1 FQVRCHQL
9 LLMKVCLL
17 GDGAVGKTALRE
29 RYLGK
34 QFSSGYVM
42 TIGADFAVKKTEIK
56 ENGGSSSQTVKFQI
70 WDLAGQPRF
79 NSVRELYYKGS
90 HGGLLVFDITRR
102 DSFNNLFAWIEELYK
117 NSGRGTM
124 PITLL
129 GNKVDLRDE
138 TEDPVTAEEAKE
150 FIKVIKK
157 KYDMKFDVPYLETS
171 AKTGENVD
179 ESFNL
184 LAITIRDHLTK

>member
-1 FQVRCHQL
+1 MKLQL

-42 TIGADFAVKKTEIK
+42 TIGADFAVKKTQINTEEGVK
-56 ENGGSSSQTVKFQI
+56 EVKFQI

-102 DSFNNLFAWIEELYK
+102 DSFTNLTAWVDELYK
-117 NSGRGTM
+117 NSGRGTI
-124 PITLL
+124 PIAVL

-138 TEDPVTAEEAKE
+138 TENPVTERDALNFTKELKEEL
-150 FIKVIKK
+150 
-157 KYDMKFDVPYLETS
+157 DMHYEIPYLETS

-179 ESFNL
+179 ESFDR
-184 LAITIRDHLTK
+184 LAHTIRLFLTKSR

>member
-1 FQVRCHQL
+1 
-9 LLMKVCLL
+9 MKVCLL

-42 TIGADFAVKKTEIK
+42 TIGADFAVKKTQIK
-56 ENGGSSSQTVKFQI
+56 TEEGSKDVKFQI

-90 HGGLLVFDITRR
+90 HGGLLIFDITRR
-102 DSFNNLFAWIEELYK
+102 DSFTNLYAWVDELYR
-117 NSGRGTM
+117 NSGRGPT
-124 PITLL
+124 PIAIL
-129 GNKVDLRDE
+129 GNKVDLR
-138 TEDPVTAEEAKE
+138 TEVDDPVSEDDALKFIDDLKAKLDIHYE
-150 FIKVIKK
+150 I
-157 KYDMKFDVPYLETS
+157 PYLETS

-179 ESFNL
+179 ESFDS
-184 LAITIRDHLTK
+184 LAHNIRLFLTRSK

>member
-1 FQVRCHQL
+1 
-9 LLMKVCLL
+9 MKVCLL

-42 TIGADFAVKKTEIK
+42 TIGADFAVKKTQIK
-56 ENGGSSSQTVKFQI
+56 TEEGTKEVKFQI

-90 HGGLLVFDITRR
+90 HGGLLIFDITRR
-102 DSFNNLFAWIEELYK
+102 DSFTNLYVWVDELYK

-124 PITLL
+124 PIAVL
-129 GNKVDLRDE
+129 GNKVDLRAE
-138 TEDPVTAEEAKE
+138 TEDPVSEEDALK
-150 FIKVIKK
+150 FIDDLKTKLDIP
-157 KYDMKFDVPYLETS
+157 YEIPYLETS

-179 ESFNL
+179 ESFNR
-184 LAITIRDHLTK
+184 LAHNIRLFLTKARH

>member
-1 FQVRCHQL
+1 
-9 LLMKVCLL
+9 MKVCLL

-42 TIGADFAVKKTEIK
+42 TIGADFAVKKTRITTEEGDK
-56 ENGGSSSQTVKFQI
+56 DVKFQI

-102 DSFNNLFAWIEELYK
+102 DSFTNLDSWLNELFK
-117 NSGRGTM
+117 NSGRGAM
-124 PITLL
+124 PVAVL

-138 TEDPVTAEEAKE
+138 ADDCVTETEALEFAENLKNSLKINCE
-150 FIKVIKK
+150 I
-157 KYDMKFDVPYLETS
+157 PYLETS

-179 ESFNL
+179 KSFEI
-184 LAITIRDHLTK
+184 LAHNIRQFLMQSK

>member
-1 FQVRCHQL
+1 
-9 LLMKVCLL
+9 MKICLL

-42 TIGADFAVKKTEIK
+42 TIGADFAVKKTQISTEEGK
-56 ENGGSSSQTVKFQI
+56 KNVKFQI

-102 DSFNNLFAWIEELYK
+102 DSFTNLSSWVEELYR
-117 NSGRGTM
+117 NSGRGVM

-129 GNKVDLRDE
+129 GNKVDLRNEVDDPITPDE
-138 TEDPVTAEEAKE
+138 TQAYIEELKG
-150 FIKVIKK
+150 
-157 KYDMKFDVPYLETS
+157 KYDMNFEVPYLETS

-179 ESFNL
+179 ESFNT
-184 LAITIRDHLTK
+184 LAHTIRNYLKK

>member
-1 FQVRCHQL
+1 
-9 LLMKVCLL
+9 MKICLL

-42 TIGADFAVKKTEIK
+42 TIGADFAVKKTQIATEEGK
-56 ENGGSSSQTVKFQI
+56 KNVKFQI

-102 DSFNNLFAWIEELYK
+102 DSFTNLTSWIEELYR
-117 NSGRGTM
+117 NSGRGIM

-129 GNKVDLRDE
+129 GNKVDLRNE
-138 TEDPVTAEEAKE
+138 VEDSITPEEAQAYIE
-150 FIKVIKK
+150 EIKGQ
-157 KYDMKFDVPYLETS
+157 YDINFDVPYLETS

-179 ESFNL
+179 ESFNT
-184 LAITIRDHLTK
+184 LAQTIRNYLKK

>member
-1 FQVRCHQL
+1 
-9 LLMKVCLL
+9 MKVCLL

-42 TIGADFAVKKTEIK
+42 TIGADFAVKKTEI
-56 ENGGSSSQTVKFQI
+56 QTESGMKSVKFQI

-102 DSFNNLFAWIEELYK
+102 DSFTNLKSWIEELFK
-117 NSGRGTM
+117 NSGKGIM
-124 PITLL
+124 PIIVL
-129 GNKVDLRDE
+129 GNKADLKDSTENCVTKTEVYRFTEDLRE
-138 TEDPVTAEEAKE
+138 HYS
-150 FIKVIKK
+150 IKFPIE
-157 KYDMKFDVPYLETS
+157 YFETS

-179 ESFNL
+179 KSFNILANTIYL
-184 LAITIRDHLTK
+184 LLTK

>member
-1 FQVRCHQL
+1 
-9 LLMKVCLL
+9 MKVCLL

-42 TIGADFAVKKTEIK
+42 TIGADFAVKTTRITTEEGEK
-56 ENGGSSSQTVKFQI
+56 DVKFQI

-102 DSFNNLFAWIEELYK
+102 DSFTNLNAWIEELFK
-117 NSGRGTM
+117 NSGRGAM
-124 PITLL
+124 PVAVL
-129 GNKVDLRDE
+129 GNKVDLR
-138 TEDPVTAEEAKE
+138 EEADDCVTRAEALE
-150 FIKVIKK
+150 FAEKLKK
-157 KYDMKFDVPYLETS
+157 SFQLNCDIPYLETS

-179 ESFNL
+179 ESFCK
-184 LAITIRDHLTK
+184 LAHSIRIFLMQVR

>member
-1 FQVRCHQL
+1 
-9 LLMKVCLL
+9 MKVCLL

-42 TIGADFAVKKTEIK
+42 TIGADFAVKKTKITTEDGEK
-56 ENGGSSSQTVKFQI
+56 EVKFQI

-102 DSFNNLFAWIEELYK
+102 DSFTNLSAWVDELYK
-117 NSGRGTM
+117 NSGRGKM
-124 PITLL
+124 PIAVL

-138 TEDPVTAEEAKE
+138 AEDCVTSEQVQE
-150 FIKVIKK
+150 FIEDLKK
-157 KYDMKFDVPYLETS
+157 EHGYSFDIPYLETS
-171 AKTGENVD
+171 AKSGENVD
-179 ESFNL
+179 ESFSI
-184 LAITIRDHLTK
+184 LAQNIRLYLTQSK

>member
-1 FQVRCHQL
+1 
-9 LLMKVCLL
+9 MKICLL

-42 TIGADFAVKKTEIK
+42 TIGADFAVKKTHINTEEGK
-56 ENGGSSSQTVKFQI
+56 KSVKFQI

-102 DSFNNLFAWIEELYK
+102 DSFTNLTSWIEELYR
-117 NSGRGTM
+117 NSGRGIM

-129 GNKVDLRDE
+129 GNKVDLRNE
-138 TEDPVTAEEAKE
+138 VEDPVTPEEAQAYIE
-150 FIKVIKK
+150 EIKGEYEI
-157 KYDMKFDVPYLETS
+157 KFDVPYLETS

-179 ESFNL
+179 ESFNA
-184 LAITIRDHLTK
+184 LAHTIRNYLKK

>member
-1 FQVRCHQL
+1 
-9 LLMKVCLL
+9 MKICLL

-42 TIGADFAVKKTEIK
+42 TIGADFAVKKATIDTEEGAK
-56 ENGGSSSQTVKFQI
+56 EVKFQI

-102 DSFNNLFAWIEELYK
+102 DSFTNLKAWINELFS
-117 NSGRGTM
+117 NSGRGKM
-124 PITLL
+124 PVVIL
-129 GNKVDLRDE
+129 GNKVDLRNKSE
-138 TEDPVTAEEAKE
+138 SCVEVEEVYE
-150 FIKVIKK
+150 FI
-157 KYDMKFDVPYLETS
+157 FDLKIEKDLPFEIPYLETS

-179 ESFNL
+179 ESFSK
-184 LAITIRDHLTK
+184 LAKTIRDYLTTA

>member
-1 FQVRCHQL
+1 
-9 LLMKVCLL
+9 MKVCLL

-42 TIGADFAVKKTEIK
+42 TIGADFAVKKTQITTEEGEK
-56 ENGGSSSQTVKFQI
+56 EVKFQI

-102 DSFNNLFAWIEELYK
+102 ESFSNLDSWLDELFK
-117 NSGRGTM
+117 NSGRG
-124 PITLL
+124 PIPIAVL
-129 GNKVDLRDE
+129 GNKVDLRKEADE
-138 TEDPVTAEEAKE
+138 CVTVAEAQEFTENLKNHLQFNCD
-150 FIKVIKK
+150 I
-157 KYDMKFDVPYLETS
+157 PYLETS

-179 ESFNL
+179 KSFTL
-184 LAITIRDHLTK
+184 LATNIRTFLS

>member
-1 FQVRCHQL
+1 
-9 LLMKVCLL
+9 MKVCLL

-42 TIGADFAVKKTEIK
+42 TIGADFAVKKTKI
-56 ENGGSSSQTVKFQI
+56 QTEEGEKDVKFQI

-102 DSFNNLFAWIEELYK
+102 DSFTNLNNWIDELYK
-117 NSGRGTM
+117 NAGRGTM
-124 PITLL
+124 PVAVL
-129 GNKVDLRDE
+129 GNKVDLRNEAD
-138 TEDPVTAEEAKE
+138 DCVTHSEGLEYAENLKKE
-150 FIKVIKK
+150 LQFNCEI
-157 KYDMKFDVPYLETS
+157 PYLETS

-179 ESFNL
+179 ESFAL
-184 LAITIRDHLTK
+184 LAYNIRQFLMQLK

>member
-1 FQVRCHQL
+1 
-9 LLMKVCLL
+9 MKVCLL

-42 TIGADFAVKKTEIK
+42 TIGADFAVKKTEIDTAEGIK
-56 ENGGSSSQTVKFQI
+56 SVKFQI

-102 DSFNNLFAWIEELYK
+102 DSFTNLNSWVEELYK
-117 NSGRGTM
+117 NSGRGIM
-124 PITLL
+124 PIALL

-138 TEDPVTAEEAKE
+138 TEDPVTKEEAHAYISE
-150 FIKVIKK
+150 LTSQ
-157 KYDMKFDVPYLETS
+157 YELEFDVPYLETS
-171 AKTGENVD
+171 AKTGDNVD
-179 ESFNL
+179 ESFHM
-184 LAITIRDHLTK
+184 LAKTIRDYLGK

>member
-1 FQVRCHQL
+1 
-9 LLMKVCLL
+9 MKVCLL

-42 TIGADFAVKKTEIK
+42 TIGADFAVKKTRITTEEGDK
-56 ENGGSSSQTVKFQI
+56 DVKFQI

-102 DSFNNLFAWIEELYK
+102 DSFTNLDSWVEELYK
-117 NSGRGTM
+117 NSGRGPM
-124 PITLL
+124 PVAVL
-129 GNKVDLRDE
+129 GNKVDLRNQAEDYV
-138 TEDPVTAEEAKE
+138 TEAEALE
-150 FIKVIKK
+150 FTENLKARIQINCEI
-157 KYDMKFDVPYLETS
+157 PYLETS

-179 ESFNL
+179 QSFMV
-184 LAITIRDHLTK
+184 LAQSIREFLVQSK

>member
-1 FQVRCHQL
+1 
-9 LLMKVCLL
+9 MKVCLL

-42 TIGADFAVKKTEIK
+42 TIGADFAVKKTRIITEDGEK
-56 ENGGSSSQTVKFQI
+56 DVKFQI

-102 DSFNNLFAWIEELYK
+102 DSFTNLYAWIEELYK
-117 NSGRGTM
+117 NSGRGKM
-124 PITLL
+124 PIAVL

-138 TEDPVTAEEAKE
+138 AEDCVTREQVQE
-150 FIKVIKK
+150 FIEDLKK
-157 KYDMKFDVPYLETS
+157 EYDYSFDIPYLETS
-171 AKTGENVD
+171 AKSGENVD
-179 ESFNL
+179 ESFMI
-184 LAITIRDHLTK
+184 LAQNIRLYLAQLK

>member
-1 FQVRCHQL
+1 MT
-9 LLMKVCLL
+9 LLMKICLL

-42 TIGADFAVKKTEIK
+42 TIGADFAVKKTVIQD
-56 ENGGSSSQTVKFQI
+56 GVDTRTVKFQI

-102 DSFNNLFAWIEELYK
+102 DSFTNLTNWIDELFK
-117 NSGRGTM
+117 NSGRGAM
-124 PITLL
+124 PIAVL
-129 GNKVDLRDE
+129 GNKVDLRDSGE
-138 TEDPVTAEEAKE
+138 VKNCVTQEEVE
-150 FIKVIKK
+150 GFIADLKNQFNMHYEI
-157 KYDMKFDVPYLETS
+157 PYLETS
-171 AKTGENVD
+171 AKTGANVD
-179 ESFNL
+179 ESFAM
-184 LAITIRDHLTK
+184 LATSIRAVLASA

>member
-1 FQVRCHQL
+1 
-9 LLMKVCLL
+9 MKVCLL

-42 TIGADFAVKKTEIK
+42 TIGADFAVKKTQIK
-56 ENGGSSSQTVKFQI
+56 TEEGEKEVKFQI

-102 DSFNNLFAWIEELYK
+102 DSFTNLPAWVDELYK
-117 NSGRGTM
+117 NSGRGIM
-124 PITLL
+124 PIALL
-129 GNKVDLRDE
+129 GNKVDLRDTADDCV
-138 TEDPVTAEEAKE
+138 TEKDAIE
-150 FIKVIKK
+150 FISDLKTKLNIP
-157 KYDMKFDVPYLETS
+157 YDIPYLETS
-171 AKTGENVD
+171 AKTGVNVD
-179 ESFNL
+179 ESFDR
-184 LAITIRDHLTK
+184 LAYNIRLFLTKSK

>member
-1 FQVRCHQL
+1 
-9 LLMKVCLL
+9 MKVCLL

-42 TIGADFAVKKTEIK
+42 TIGADFAVKKTEIDR
-56 ENGGSSSQTVKFQI
+56 ESESGPQTVKFQI

-102 DSFNNLFAWIEELYK
+102 DSFTNLSAWIEELYK
-117 NSGRGTM
+117 NSGRGNM
-124 PITLL
+124 PIALL

-138 TEDPVTAEEAKE
+138 TENPVTAEEVTE
-150 FIKVIKK
+150 FIEVIKK
-157 KYDMKFDVPYLETS
+157 KYDMGFEVPYLETS
-171 AKTGENVD
+171 AKTGKNVD
-179 ESFNL
+179 QSFNI
-184 LAITIRDHLTK
+184 LAITIRDHLIK

>member
-1 FQVRCHQL
+1 
-9 LLMKVCLL
+9 MKVCLL

-42 TIGADFAVKKTEIK
+42 TIGADFAVKKTRISTEEGEK
-56 ENGGSSSQTVKFQI
+56 DVKFQI

-102 DSFNNLFAWIEELYK
+102 DSFTNLDSWVEELYK
-117 NSGRGTM
+117 NSGRGPM
-124 PITLL
+124 PVAVL
-129 GNKVDLRDE
+129 GNKVDLRDQAE
-138 TEDPVTAEEAKE
+138 DYVTEAEALE
-150 FIKVIKK
+150 FTDNLQTRIQINCEI
-157 KYDMKFDVPYLETS
+157 PYLETS
-171 AKTGENVD
+171 AKTGVNVD
-179 ESFNL
+179 QSFTR
-184 LAITIRDHLTK
+184 LAQSIREFLVQSK

>member
-1 FQVRCHQL
+1 
-9 LLMKVCLL
+9 MKVCLL

-42 TIGADFAVKKTEIK
+42 TIGADFAVKKTRIK
-56 ENGGSSSQTVKFQI
+56 TEEGEKDVKFQI

-102 DSFNNLFAWIEELYK
+102 DSFTNLNSWIDELYK
-117 NSGRGTM
+117 NSGRGVM
-124 PITLL
+124 PVTVL

-138 TEDPVTAEEAKE
+138 AEDSVTVNEAVEFTENLRKSLQMSCD
-150 FIKVIKK
+150 I
-157 KYDMKFDVPYLETS
+157 PYLETS

-179 ESFNL
+179 KSFSM
-184 LAITIRDHLTK
+184 LAQNIRQFLMQSK

>member
-1 FQVRCHQL
+1 
-9 LLMKVCLL
+9 MKVCLL

-42 TIGADFAVKKTEIK
+42 TIGADFAVKKTTITTEDGDK
-56 ENGGSSSQTVKFQI
+56 EVKFQI

-102 DSFNNLFAWIEELYK
+102 DSFTNLTAWIDELYK
-117 NSGRGTM
+117 NSGRGIM
-124 PITLL
+124 PVAVL
-129 GNKVDLRDE
+129 GNKVDLIDE
-138 TEDPVTAEEAKE
+138 SEDYVTREEVLAYIE
-150 FIKVIKK
+150 DLKK
-157 KYDMKFDVPYLETS
+157 QHDLSFEIPYLETS
-171 AKTGENVD
+171 AKTGANVD
-179 ESFNL
+179 ESFNE
-184 LAITIRDHLTK
+184 LAQNIRSYLGRSK

>member
-1 FQVRCHQL
+1 
-9 LLMKVCLL
+9 MKVCLL

-42 TIGADFAVKKTEIK
+42 TIGADFAVKRSQIMTEEGVK
-56 ENGGSSSQTVKFQI
+56 DVKFQI

-102 DSFNNLFAWIEELYK
+102 DSFTNLGNWIDELYK
-117 NSGRGTM
+117 NSGRGPM
-124 PITLL
+124 PITVL
-129 GNKVDLRDE
+129 GNKVDLQDE
-138 TEDPVTAEEAKE
+138 VENPVTREEAIK
-150 FIKVIKK
+150 FIEELKK
-157 KYDMKFDVPYLETS
+157 KKGIPYDVIYLETS
-171 AKTGENVD
+171 AKTGINVD
-179 ESFNL
+179 ESFNI
-184 LAITIRDHLTK
+184 LAMTIKKYLTRTK

>member
-1 FQVRCHQL
+1 
-9 LLMKVCLL
+9 MKICLL

-42 TIGADFAVKKTEIK
+42 TIGADFAVKQTRITTEEGK
-56 ENGGSSSQTVKFQI
+56 KDVKFQI

-90 HGGLLVFDITRR
+90 HGGLLIFDITRR
-102 DSFNNLFAWIEELYK
+102 DSFVNLNNWIDELFE
-117 NSGRGTM
+117 NSGRGAT
-124 PITLL
+124 PVTVL
-129 GNKVDLRDE
+129 GNKVDLRNEVDDCVTRSE
-138 TEDPVTAEEAKE
+138 ALEFTENLKNSFQFNCD
-150 FIKVIKK
+150 I
-157 KYDMKFDVPYLETS
+157 PYLETS

-179 ESFNL
+179 ESFSK
-184 LAITIRDHLTK
+184 LAHNIRIFLMQSR

>member
-1 FQVRCHQL
+1 
-9 LLMKVCLL
+9 MKICLL

-42 TIGADFAVKKTEIK
+42 TIGADFAVKKTEI
-56 ENGGSSSQTVKFQI
+56 QTEEGLKSVKFQI

-102 DSFNNLFAWIEELYK
+102 DSFSNLTAWIEELYK
-117 NSGRGTM
+117 NSGRGKM
-124 PITLL
+124 PITVL
-129 GNKVDLRDE
+129 GNKVDLRNE
-138 TEDPVTAEEAKE
+138 SQNCVTQAEVDE
-150 FIKVIKK
+150 FIGEIKS
-157 KYDMKFDVPYLETS
+157 KYKIEFQIPYLETS

-179 ESFNL
+179 ESFNML
-184 LAITIRDHLTK
+184 AHTIRNFLAIAK

>member
-1 FQVRCHQL
+1 
-9 LLMKVCLL
+9 MKVCLL

-42 TIGADFAVKKTEIK
+42 TIGADFAVKKTRIK
-56 ENGGSSSQTVKFQI
+56 TEEGEKDVKFQI

-102 DSFNNLFAWIEELYK
+102 DSFTNLNSWIEELFK
-117 NSGRGTM
+117 NSGRGVM
-124 PITLL
+124 PITVL

-138 TEDPVTAEEAKE
+138 TEDCVTVAEAHEYTEDLKQRLE
-150 FIKVIKK
+150 FNCDI
-157 KYDMKFDVPYLETS
+157 PYLETS

-179 ESFNL
+179 L
-184 LAITIRDHLTK
+184 LFQSIIEKLLVYGNIQLLTQ

>member
-1 FQVRCHQL
+1 
-9 LLMKVCLL
+9 MKVCLL

-42 TIGADFAVKKTEIK
+42 TIGADFAVKKTRIMTEEGEK
-56 ENGGSSSQTVKFQI
+56 YVKFQI

-102 DSFNNLFAWIEELYK
+102 DSFDNLNAWIEELFK
-117 NSGRGTM
+117 NSGRGAM
-124 PITLL
+124 PVAVL
-129 GNKVDLRDE
+129 GNKVDLREEEDDCVTKDE
-138 TEDPVTAEEAKE
+138 ALEFAEDL
-150 FIKVIKK
+150 KK
-157 KYDMKFDVPYLETS
+157 KFQFNCNIPYLETS

-179 ESFNL
+179 ESFNE
-184 LAITIRDHLTK
+184 LAHNIRIFLMQAK

>member
-1 FQVRCHQL
+1 
-9 LLMKVCLL
+9 MKVCLL

-42 TIGADFAVKKTEIK
+42 TIGADFAVKRTEIK
-56 ENGGSSSQTVKFQI
+56 TEDGTKSVKFQI

-102 DSFNNLFAWIEELYK
+102 DSFSNLNSWVEELYK
-117 NSGRGTM
+117 NSGRGIM
-124 PITLL
+124 PIALL

-138 TEDPVTAEEAKE
+138 TDDPITPEEAHAYIE
-150 FIKVIKK
+150 ELKK
-157 KYDMKFDVPYLETS
+157 KYDIDFKVPYLETS
-171 AKTGENVD
+171 AKTGDNVD
-179 ESFNL
+179 ESFDM
-184 LAITIRDHLTK
+184 LAHTIRGYLGK

>member
-1 FQVRCHQL
+1 
-9 LLMKVCLL
+9 MKVCLL

-42 TIGADFAVKKTEIK
+42 TIGADFAVKKTEIDTAEGIK
-56 ENGGSSSQTVKFQI
+56 SVKFQI

-90 HGGLLVFDITRR
+90 HGGLLIFDITRR
-102 DSFNNLFAWIEELYK
+102 DSFTNLTSWIDELYR
-117 NSGRGTM
+117 NSGRGIM
-124 PITLL
+124 PIAFL

-138 TEDPVTAEEAKE
+138 VDDPISEDEAQE
-150 FIKVIKK
+150 FINQIKEQYK
-157 KYDMKFDVPYLETS
+157 IDFEIPYLETS
-171 AKTGENVD
+171 AKTGQNVD
-179 ESFNL
+179 ASFDI
-184 LAITIRDHLTK
+184 LASTIRSHLMK

>member
-1 FQVRCHQL
+1 
-9 LLMKVCLL
+9 MKVCLL

-56 ENGGSSSQTVKFQI
+56 SDGESGSQTVKFQI

-102 DSFNNLFAWIEELYK
+102 DSFNNLNAWVEELYK
-117 NSGRGTM
+117 NSGRGNM

-138 TEDPVTAEEAKE
+138 TEDPVTEEEARE
-150 FIKVIKK
+150 YIKVLKK
-157 KYDMKFDVPYLETS
+157 QYNIEFEVPYLETS
-171 AKTGENVD
+171 AKTGVNVE

>member
-1 FQVRCHQL
+1 
-9 LLMKVCLL
+9 MKICLL

-42 TIGADFAVKKTEIK
+42 TIGADFAVKKTEIETEEGTK
-56 ENGGSSSQTVKFQI
+56 SVKFQI

-102 DSFNNLFAWIEELYK
+102 ESFNNLRNWIDELYK
-117 NSGRGTM
+117 NSGRGRM
-124 PITLL
+124 PVTVL
-129 GNKVDLRDE
+129 GNKLDLINE
-138 TEDPVTAEEAKE
+138 AEDYVKREEVFEYIEDLKKE
-150 FIKVIKK
+150 LNISFSI
-157 KYDMKFDVPYLETS
+157 PYLETS
-171 AKTGENVD
+171 AKTGANVE
-179 ESFNL
+179 ESFSI
-184 LAITIRDHLTK
+184 LAQNIRMFLAQVK

>member
-1 FQVRCHQL
+1 
-9 LLMKVCLL
+9 MKICLL

-42 TIGADFAVKKTEIK
+42 TIGADFAVKKTQISTEEGK
-56 ENGGSSSQTVKFQI
+56 KSVKFQI

-102 DSFNNLFAWIEELYK
+102 DSFTNLTSWIEELYR
-117 NSGRGTM
+117 NSGRGIM

-129 GNKVDLRDE
+129 GNKVDLRNE
-138 TEDPVTAEEAKE
+138 VEDPVTPEDVQAYIEE
-150 FIKVIKK
+150 IKVQ
-157 KYDMKFDVPYLETS
+157 YDIKFDVPYLETS

-179 ESFNL
+179 ESFDT
-184 LAITIRDHLTK
+184 LAHTIRNYLKK